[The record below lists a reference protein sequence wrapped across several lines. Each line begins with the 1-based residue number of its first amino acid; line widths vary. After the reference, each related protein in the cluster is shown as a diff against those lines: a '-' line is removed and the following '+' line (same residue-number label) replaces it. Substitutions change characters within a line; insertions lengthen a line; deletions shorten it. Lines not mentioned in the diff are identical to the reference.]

1 MISKILQILG
11 LQPRISNFF
20 LTVGQNNFGNK
31 IPNHLTNC
39 GAISGGIDTAGDE
52 TTMLTVTGSSISWV
66 LVCDIFAARFELRLL
81 LLFLLSSSIISTPSS
96 EVLQELVLT
105 SEYSEG
111 TALIGRGGF
120 LGEELSGKLK
130 NNN

>member
-1 MISKILQILG
+1 
-11 LQPRISNFF
+11 
-20 LTVGQNNFGNK
+20 
-31 IPNHLTNC
+31 
-39 GAISGGIDTAGDE
+39 
-52 TTMLTVTGSSISWV
+52 MLTVTGSSISWV
-66 LVCDIFAARFELRLL
+66 LVCDIFAARFCELRLL

-130 NNN
+130 NNS

>member
-1 MISKILQILG
+1 
-11 LQPRISNFF
+11 
-20 LTVGQNNFGNK
+20 
-31 IPNHLTNC
+31 
-39 GAISGGIDTAGDE
+39 
-52 TTMLTVTGSSISWV
+52 MLTVTGSSISWV
-66 LVCDIFAARFELRLL
+66 LVCDIFAARFCELRWL

-130 NNN
+130 NNYS

>member
-1 MISKILQILG
+1 
-11 LQPRISNFF
+11 
-20 LTVGQNNFGNK
+20 
-31 IPNHLTNC
+31 
-39 GAISGGIDTAGDE
+39 
-52 TTMLTVTGSSISWV
+52 MLTVTGSSISWV
-66 LVCDIFAARFELRLL
+66 LVCDIFAARFCEHRLL
-81 LLFLLSSSIISTPSS
+81 LLFLFSSSIISTPSS

-130 NNN
+130 NNYS

>member
-1 MISKILQILG
+1 MNIKNLVK
-11 LQPRISNFF
+11 FWHF
-20 LTVGQNNFGNK
+20 Y
-31 IPNHLTNC
+31 NHLTNC

-120 LGEELSGKLK
+120 LGEELSGKSK
-130 NNN
+130 NNS

>member
-1 MISKILQILG
+1 
-11 LQPRISNFF
+11 
-20 LTVGQNNFGNK
+20 
-31 IPNHLTNC
+31 
-39 GAISGGIDTAGDE
+39 
-52 TTMLTVTGSSISWV
+52 MLTVTGSSISWV
-66 LVCDIFAARFELRLL
+66 LVCDIFAARLL

-130 NNN
+130 DDNS

>member
-1 MISKILQILG
+1 MG
-11 LQPRISNFF
+11 
-20 LTVGQNNFGNK
+20 V
-31 IPNHLTNC
+31 
-39 GAISGGIDTAGDE
+39 AGDE

-66 LVCDIFAARFELRLL
+66 FIFA
-81 LLFLLSSSIISTPSS
+81 LLFLLSSKISAPSS

-120 LGEELSGKLK
+120 LGEELSKDNVKKSREFACPLKFIKLPMFFYIT
-130 NNN
+130 

>member
-1 MISKILQILG
+1 
-11 LQPRISNFF
+11 
-20 LTVGQNNFGNK
+20 
-31 IPNHLTNC
+31 
-39 GAISGGIDTAGDE
+39 
-52 TTMLTVTGSSISWV
+52 MLTVTGSSISWV
-66 LVCDIFAARFELRLL
+66 LVCDIFAARLL

-120 LGEELSGKLK
+120 LGEELSGKSK
-130 NNN
+130 NNS